1 MAIPIASNNL
11 ASGIT
16 FVSITDNNLT
26 HSKCRAVYIGTA
38 QSLDFSFD
46 GVNWVTF
53 QNLVASIVLPIQA
66 VGVRITSGAA
76 APNAG
81 DVVFIY

>member
-1 MAIPIASNNL
+1 MAIQVASNNV

-16 FVSITDNNLT
+16 FQAITDNNLT
-26 HSKCRAVYIGTA
+26 HAKCRAVYIGVS
-38 QSLDFSFD
+38 QSLDLSYD

-53 QNLVASIVLPIQA
+53 KGLVAGTVLPIQA
-66 VGVRITSGAA
+66 VGVRVTSGGG

-81 DVVFIY
+81 DVNFIY